1 MDLSDV
7 SEMLTHAESSPSNAD
22 LMSAIQGLQ
31 QQMESTFHHVAARL
45 QNLEGAVKELLER
58 STPRSSCLFCPLPD
72 NRDGHTTSRC
82 NKYPDAVA
90 KSMQVAR
97 LGLCGRCLKPAHDD
111 DDCGVQC
118 AACGRPHNVL
128 LCANRGQGG
137 GGFKRRRP

>member
-1 MDLSDV
+1 HMDLSDV
-7 SEMLTHAESSPSNAD
+7 SAMLDQTDSVSSPSNA
-22 LMSAIQGLQ
+22 AIMAAL
-31 QQMESTFHHVAARL
+31 EHVVGRLHTLEAAV
-45 QNLEGAVKELLER
+45 NELLKR
-58 STPRSSCLFCPLPD
+58 SEPRSSCIFCPVAD
-72 NRDGHTTSRC
+72 NRDGHNTSRC
-82 NKYPDAVA
+82 NRFPDAVA

-111 DDCGVQC
+111 EDCGVQC